1 MKIGGVLALSLFLFW
16 QGSSFGQVDQ
26 VRIQKE
32 WGEMDFAPCIAG
44 YHDGEIPIDRI
55 CDARGLYT
63 KRGLN
68 IVSFTLEI
76 QTAAYDTLLRVAGND
91 IPDTICA
98 LIQREGLRKHYYFT
112 RIRAVDLDG
121 SIKHLSPMHLV
132 TIRKEDE

>member
-1 MKIGGVLALSLFLFW
+1 MKKGGVLALSLFFFC

-26 VRIQKE
+26 VRIQKK
-32 WGEMDFAPCIAG
+32 WSEMDFAPCIAG

-68 IVSFTLEI
+68 IVSFSIEI
-76 QTAAYDTLLRVAGND
+76 ETVEYDTLLTVAGHN

-98 LIQREGLRKHYYFT
+98 LIQREGAKKHYYFT

-132 TIRKEDE
+132 TIRKEEE

>member
-1 MKIGGVLALSLFLFW
+1 MKIEGVLALSLFLFW
-16 QGSSFGQVDQ
+16 QVGSFGQVDQ

-32 WGEMDFAPCIAG
+32 WSEMDFAPCIAG

-55 CDARGLYT
+55 CDARGLFT
-63 KRGLN
+63 KRGLT

-76 QTAAYDTLLRVAGND
+76 ETLEYDTLLTVAGND

-98 LIQREGLRKHYYFT
+98 MIQREGEAKHYYFT

-121 SIKHLSPMHLV
+121 SLKHLSPMHLV
-132 TIRKEDE
+132 TIRQEDD